1 MYSQW
6 AVVIGQRIIL
16 SKEDLMVPGVN
27 EKMMQSLHHCRCKDA
42 RTCLS
47 CVKIADLLLSPQ
59 DLTFPVVI
67 FITSGALYNGS
78 LPELHWFFDVSQLTA
93 FLAYRP
99 SVVENHKV
107 YQGLKKHQIPHRWAS
122 VVDLTDPKPA
132 VMMLHQSMLDGKSV
146 NRTSINFGAVFQN
159 ARLLHTRDR
168 PTEHELELR
177 QAAQEA
183 FEETTKK
190 RE

>member
-159 ARLLHTRDR
+159 ARLLYTRDR
-168 PTEHELELR
+168 PTEYELELR

-183 FEETTKK
+183 FEETMKK